1 MSHSQNNPRRASGD
15 RAPEQERGAVGLHR
29 IVLPILGAC
38 EAPKQG
44 QETAPG
50 QKLAWTHAR
59 GVTGSLNQRGG
70 AVAAMVASGLQVSRP
85 QNRQNTEVRR
95 GGETRNNNPTGDS
108 PSPAVIG

>member
-15 RAPEQERGAVGLHR
+15 RAPDKERGAVGLHR

-44 QETAPG
+44 YETAPG
-50 QKLAWTHAR
+50 QKREWTHAR

-70 AVAAMVASGLQVSRP
+70 AVAEMSATGLQVSRP
-85 QNRQNTEVRR
+85 QNRQNAPDQRPER
-95 GGETRNNNPTGDS
+95 ENL
-108 PSPAVIG
+108 